1 MDSAHG
7 KQICVDYIKCN
18 FSEERD
24 GVWMLELMRQA
35 VKNANV
41 REVHSHVE
49 EFTGVQS
56 PPGFAAVVLLDESHV
71 SAHCYYEKGLLA
83 VDAFTCGDG
92 DPNEIIT
99 FIHERLISEMK
110 EIKEISKNEIKRF
123 RYGHIN
129 EGL

>member
-18 FSEERD
+18 FSNERD
-24 GVWMLELMRQA
+24 GIWMLKLMREA

-49 EFTGVQS
+49 EFNGVQS

-99 FIHERLISEMK
+99 FIHERLISEM
-110 EIKEISKNEIKRF
+110 EGIKEISKNEIKRF